1 MEWSVKKWGETSNL
15 MVDGCSSSA
24 VKWPFR
30 GCTPSN
36 RPKLSK
42 QQRSAT
48 WQAHSKH
55 VSKSI
60 SFTALSSMSE
70 NRTWTLHFQ
79 LIQHTKKR
87 TNSCNPGKWEQAPK
101 KSGDLKFFDLQ
112 FILMFIIQF
121 GQSYPTSHY
130 IPLPPHW
137 FSSDSWNSWLPSF
150 LLAGVFGEFGSFEVS
165 WNMMFSGLGFRRCQ
179 VLPWRHLGQGRDV
192 RKMWMKSPSKNM
204 RKAQPIEL
212 MLSSWLDV
220 AVD

>member
-1 MEWSVKKWGETSNL
+1 MPTTCLARGDLGSYLVSDAIQMGWSVKKWGETSNL

-79 LIQHTKKR
+79 LIQHTNKR

-101 KSGDLKFFDLQ
+101 KSGDLKFFSSTVY
-112 FILMFIIQF
+112 INVY
-121 GQSYPTSHY
+121 YPIWPVISH
-130 IPLPPHW
+130 
-137 FSSDSWNSWLPSF
+137 
-150 LLAGVFGEFGSFEVS
+150 
-165 WNMMFSGLGFRRCQ
+165 
-179 VLPWRHLGQGRDV
+179 
-192 RKMWMKSPSKNM
+192 
-204 RKAQPIEL
+204 
-212 MLSSWLDV
+212 
-220 AVD
+220 

>member
-1 MEWSVKKWGETSNL
+1 MVAHHPQSNGHL
-15 MVDGCSSSA
+15 GDAPHQTDPSCLSNSGL
-24 VKWPFR
+24 R
-30 GCTPSN
+30 HGRLTPSTYRN
-36 RPKLSK
+36 RS
-42 QQRSAT
+42 
-48 WQAHSKH
+48 
-55 VSKSI
+55 VSRPWAQCQKIEPGPSTF
-60 SFTALSSMSE
+60 SWSNT
-70 NRTWTLHFQ
+70 Q
-79 LIQHTKKR
+79 KKR